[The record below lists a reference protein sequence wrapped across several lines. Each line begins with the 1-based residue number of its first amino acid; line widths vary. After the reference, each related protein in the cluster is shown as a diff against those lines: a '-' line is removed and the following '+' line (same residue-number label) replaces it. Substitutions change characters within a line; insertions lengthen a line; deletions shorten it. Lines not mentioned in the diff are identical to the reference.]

1 MLFGNKKTYV
11 IDYETLTDPRIA
23 DFVSFGL
30 MQGKLLL
37 PEPEHPSDKGGND
50 HAKRRAWETIE
61 RLKTVPGVTIKLDK
75 TLLKKDAL
83 LAAVRKNKATLITG
97 DPELKAAAG
106 AGNAVTTTEIYN
118 LFRPTYLPGTEMK
131 VRIAKKGKEAD
142 EGIGYLEGGIK
153 VVVTG
158 ASNTVGQEIEVV
170 IQGGLDTDVGRVVF
184 AKPRFAEVK

>member
-23 DFVSFGL
+23 EFIAFGL

-37 PEPEHPSDKGGND
+37 PEPDHPTDKGGND

-61 RLKTVPGVTIKLDK
+61 KLKAIPGVTVKLDK
-75 TLLKKDAL
+75 NLLKKDQL
-83 LAAVRKNKATLITG
+83 LAAVRKNKATLVTADPNLKTALG
-97 DPELKAAAG
+97 DG
-106 AGNAVTTTEIYN
+106 SAVTTSEIYN
-118 LFRPTYLPGTEMK
+118 LFRPTYLPGTELK
-131 VRIAKKGKEAD
+131 VRIAKKGKETD

-153 VVVTG
+153 VVVSG
-158 ASNTVGQEIEVV
+158 AANTVGQEIEVV

>member
-75 TLLKKDAL
+75 TLLEKDAL

>member
-11 IDYETLTDPRIA
+11 IDYDTITDPRIA
-23 DFVSFGL
+23 EFVAFGL
-30 MQGKLLL
+30 IQGRLLL
-37 PEPEHPSDKGGND
+37 PEPPHPSDKGGND

-61 RLKTVPGVTIKLDK
+61 RLKTIPGVTVKLDK
-75 TLLKKDAL
+75 ELLKKDAL
-83 LAAVRKNKATLITG
+83 LAAVRKHKATLITG

-106 AGNAVTTTEIYN
+106 AATAITTGEIYN

-131 VRIAKKGKEAD
+131 VRIAKKGKESD

-158 ASNTVGQEIEVV
+158 GANAVGTEIEVV

-184 AKPRFAEVK
+184 AKPRFAEVR

>member
-11 IDYETLTDPRIA
+11 IDYDTMTDPRIA
-23 DFVSFGL
+23 EFVAFGL
-30 MQGKLLL
+30 IQGRLLL
-37 PEPEHPSDKGGND
+37 PEPPHPSDKGGND

-61 RLKTVPGVTIKLDK
+61 RLKTVPGVTVKLDK
-75 TLLKKDAL
+75 ALMEKDAL
-83 LAAVRKNKATLITG
+83 LAAVRKHKATLITG

-106 AGNAVTTTEIYN
+106 AATAITTGEIYN
-118 LFRPTYLPGTEMK
+118 LFRPTYLPGSEMK
-131 VRIAKKGKEAD
+131 VRIAKKGKEPD

-158 ASNTVGQEIEVV
+158 GANAVGTEIEVV

-184 AKPRFAEVK
+184 AKPRFAEVR

>member
-23 DFVSFGL
+23 EFVEFGL

-61 RLKTVPGVTIKLDK
+61 RLKAVPGVTIKLDK

-83 LAAVRKNKATLITG
+83 LAAVRKHKATLITG
-97 DPELKAAAG
+97 DAELKAAAG
-106 AGNAVTTTEIYN
+106 AGNAVTTVEIYN
-118 LFRPTYLPGTEMK
+118 LFRPTYLPGNEIK

-158 ASNTVGQEIEVV
+158 ASNVVGTEIEVV

-184 AKPRFAEVK
+184 AKPRFAEIK

>member
-1 MLFGNKKTYV
+1 MLFGSKKTYV

-23 DFVSFGL
+23 EFVSFGL
-30 MQGKLLL
+30 MQGKLII

-61 RLKTVPGVTIKLDK
+61 RLKSVPGVTLKLDK
-75 TLLKKDAL
+75 TLLKRDAL
-83 LAAVRKNKATLITG
+83 LAAVKKNKATLVTG
-97 DPELKAAAG
+97 DPELKAAVG
-106 AGNAVTTTEIYN
+106 AGNAVTTAEIYN

-158 ASNTVGQEIEVV
+158 ASNAVGQELEVV

>member
-1 MLFGNKKTYV
+1 MLFGNKKTFV

-23 DFVSFGL
+23 EFVSFGL

-50 HAKRRAWETIE
+50 HAKRRVWETIE

-75 TLLKKDAL
+75 ALLKKDAL
-83 LAAVRKNKATLITG
+83 LAAVRKNKATLVTG

-106 AGNAVTTTEIYN
+106 AGNAVTTNEIYN
-118 LFRPTYLPGTEMK
+118 LFRPTYLPGTELK

-158 ASNTVGQEIEVV
+158 ASNAVGQEIEVV

>member
-30 MQGKLLL
+30 MQGKLIA

-61 RLKTVPGVTIKLDK
+61 RLKTVPGVTLKLDK
-75 TLLKKDAL
+75 ALLKKDAL
-83 LAAVRKNKATLITG
+83 LAAVKKHKATLITG
-97 DPELKAAAG
+97 DPDLKAAAG
-106 AGNAVTTTEIYN
+106 VENAVTTTEIYN
-118 LFRPTYLPGTEMK
+118 LFRPTYLPGTELR

-158 ASNTVGQEIEVV
+158 ASNAVGQEIEVV

>member
-1 MLFGNKKTYV
+1 MLFGTKKTYV

-23 DFVSFGL
+23 QFVAFGL

-37 PEPEHPSDKGGND
+37 PEPERPSDKGGND
-50 HAKRRAWETIE
+50 HAKRRAWENIE
-61 RLKTVPGVTIKLDK
+61 KLKSISGVTVKLDK
-75 TLLKKDAL
+75 TLLKRDAL
-83 LAAVRKNKATLITG
+83 LAAVKKHKATLVTG
-97 DPELKAAAG
+97 DPGLKAAAG
-106 AGNAVTTTEIYN
+106 GATAVTTTEIYN
-118 LFRPTYLPGTEMK
+118 LFRPTYLPGTELR

-158 ASNTVGQEIEVV
+158 ASNAVGRELDVV

-184 AKPRFAEVK
+184 AKPRFAEVR

>member
-23 DFVSFGL
+23 EFVSFGL

-61 RLKTVPGVTIKLDK
+61 RLKAVPGVTIKLDK
-75 TLLKKDAL
+75 ALLKKDAL

-97 DPELKAAAG
+97 DPELKVAAG
-106 AGNAVTTTEIYN
+106 AGNAVTTNEIYN
-118 LFRPTYLPGTEMK
+118 LFRPTYLPGTELR
-131 VRIAKKGKEAD
+131 VRIAKKGKESD

-158 ASNTVGQEIEVV
+158 ASNVVGQEIDVV

>member
-75 TLLKKDAL
+75 ALLKKDAL

-106 AGNAVTTTEIYN
+106 PGNAVTTTEIYN

-158 ASNTVGQEIEVV
+158 ASNAVGTEIEVV

>member
-30 MQGKLLL
+30 MQGKLLI

-61 RLKTVPGVTIKLDK
+61 RLKTVPGVTLKLDK
-75 TLLKKDAL
+75 NLLKKDAL

-118 LFRPTYLPGTEMK
+118 LFRPTYLPGTEIR

-158 ASNTVGQEIEVV
+158 ASNAVGQEIEVV

>member
-23 DFVSFGL
+23 EFVSFGL
-30 MQGKLLL
+30 MPGKLLI

-61 RLKTVPGVTIKLDK
+61 RLKTLPGVTLKLDK
-75 TLLKKDAL
+75 ALLKKDAL
-83 LAAVRKNKATLITG
+83 LAAVKKRKATLVTG
-97 DPELKAAAG
+97 DAELKAAAG

-118 LFRPTYLPGTEMK
+118 LFRPTYLPGTEMR

-153 VVVTG
+153 VVVSGG
-158 ASNTVGQEIEVV
+158 ANAVGTEIDVV

>member
-23 DFVSFGL
+23 EFVSFGL
-30 MQGKLLL
+30 MQGKLLI

-61 RLKTVPGVTIKLDK
+61 RLKAVPGVTIKLDK
-75 TLLKKDAL
+75 ALLKKDAL

-106 AGNAVTTTEIYN
+106 VGNAVTTAEIYN
-118 LFRPTYLPGTEMK
+118 LFRPTYLPGTELK
-131 VRIAKKGKEAD
+131 VRVAKKGKEAD

-158 ASNTVGQEIEVV
+158 ASNAVGQEIEVV

>member
-50 HAKRRAWETIE
+50 KA
-61 RLKTVPGVTIKLDK
+61 
-75 TLLKKDAL
+75 LLKKDAL

-158 ASNTVGQEIEVV
+158 ASNAVGTEIEVV

>member
-23 DFVSFGL
+23 EFVSLGL

-61 RLKTVPGVTIKLDK
+61 RLKAVPGVTIKLDK

-118 LFRPTYLPGTEMK
+118 LFRPTYLPGTELK

>member
-1 MLFGNKKTYV
+1 MLFANKKTYV

-23 DFVSFGL
+23 EFVSFGL
-30 MQGKLLL
+30 MPGKLLL
-37 PEPEHPSDKGGND
+37 PEPDHPTDKGGND

-61 RLKTVPGVTIKLDK
+61 KLKTISGVTIKLDK
-75 TLLKKDAL
+75 ALLKKDAL
-83 LAAVRKNKATLITG
+83 LAAVRKHKATLVTC
-97 DPELKAAAG
+97 DPDLKAAAG
-106 AGNAVTTTEIYN
+106 VGNAVTTTEIYN
-118 LFRPTYLPGTEMK
+118 LFRPTYLPGTELK

-158 ASNTVGQEIEVV
+158 AAGSVGQEIEVV

>member
-23 DFVSFGL
+23 DFVAFGL

-37 PEPEHPSDKGGND
+37 PEPEKPTDKGGND

-61 RLKTVPGVTIKLDK
+61 RLKAIPGVTVKLER
-75 TLLKKDAL
+75 TLLKKDLL
-83 LAAVRKNKATLITG
+83 LAAVRKNKATLVTA
-97 DPELKAAAG
+97 DPDLKTAVG

-118 LFRPTYLPGTEMK
+118 LFRPTYLPGNEIR
-131 VRIAKKGKEAD
+131 VRIAKKGKESD

-153 VVVTG
+153 VVVAG
-158 ASNTVGQEIEVV
+158 GSNAVGQEMEVV

>member
-1 MLFGNKKTYV
+1 MIFGNKKTYV

-23 DFVSFGL
+23 EFVAFGL

-37 PEPEHPSDKGGND
+37 PEPEHPTDKGGND

-61 RLKTVPGVTIKLDK
+61 RLKSVSGVTVKLDK
-75 TLLKKDAL
+75 SLLKKEAL
-83 LAAVRKNKATLITG
+83 LAAVKKHKATLVTG
-97 DPELKAAAG
+97 DPELKAAVG
-106 AGNAVTTTEIYN
+106 AANAITTAEIYN
-118 LFRPTYLPGTEMK
+118 LFRPTYLPGTELRVK
-131 VRIAKKGKEAD
+131 IAKKGKEAD

-158 ASNTVGQEIEVV
+158 GSSAVGQEIDVV

>member
-11 IDYETLTDPRIA
+11 IDYDTLTDPRIA
-23 DFVSFGL
+23 EFVAFGL
-30 MQGKLLL
+30 IQDKLLQT
-37 PEPEHPSDKGGND
+37 EPPRPSDKGGND
-50 HAKRRAWETIE
+50 HAKRRASEAIE
-61 RLKTVPGVTIKLDK
+61 RLKTVPGVTVKLDK

-83 LAAVRKNKATLITG
+83 LAAVRKHKATLITG

-106 AGNAVTTTEIYN
+106 VATAITTGEIYN
-118 LFRPTYLPGTEMK
+118 LFRPTYLPGTNLK
-131 VRIAKKGKEAD
+131 VRIAKKGKESD

-158 ASNTVGQEIEVV
+158 ASNVVGTEIEVV

>member
-1 MLFGNKKTYV
+1 
-11 IDYETLTDPRIA
+11 
-23 DFVSFGL
+23 

-75 TLLKKDAL
+75 TLLEKDAL

-118 LFRPTYLPGTEMK
+118 LFRPTYLPGTELR

-158 ASNTVGQEIEVV
+158 ASNAVGTEIDVV

>member
-23 DFVSFGL
+23 DFVAFGL

-37 PEPEHPSDKGGND
+37 PEPERPSDKGGND

-61 RLKTVPGVTIKLDK
+61 RLKVIPGVTIKLDK
-75 TLLKKDAL
+75 TLLRKDAL
-83 LAAVRKNKATLITG
+83 LAAVRKNKATLITA
-97 DPELKAAAG
+97 DPDLKTAAG
-106 AGNAVTTTEIYN
+106 AGNAVTTGEIYN
-118 LFRPTYLPGTEMK
+118 LFRPSYLPGTEIR
-131 VRIAKKGKEAD
+131 VRVAKKGKESD

-153 VVVTG
+153 VVVAG
-158 ASNTVGQEIEVV
+158 AANLVGQEIDVV

-184 AKPRFAEVK
+184 AKPRFSEVK

>member
-1 MLFGNKKTYV
+1 MLFGHKKTYV

-23 DFVSFGL
+23 EFVAFGL
-30 MQGKLLL
+30 MPGKLLL
-37 PEPEHPSDKGGND
+37 PEPERPTDKGGND

-61 RLKTVPGVTIKLDK
+61 RLKTVSGVTIKLDR

-83 LAAVRKNKATLITG
+83 LAAVKKHKATLVTG
-97 DPELKAAAG
+97 NPELKTAAG
-106 AGNAVTTTEIYN
+106 AGNAITTGEIYN
-118 LFRPTYLPGTEMK
+118 LFRPTYLPGTELR
-131 VRIAKKGKEAD
+131 VRIAKKGKESD

-158 ASNTVGQEIEVV
+158 AANAVGQEIEVV

-184 AKPRFAEVK
+184 AKPRFAEVR

>member
-1 MLFGNKKTYV
+1 MLFGSKKTYV

-23 DFVSFGL
+23 EFVSFGL
-30 MQGKLLL
+30 MQGKLII

-61 RLKTVPGVTIKLDK
+61 RLKSVPGVTLKLDK
-75 TLLKKDAL
+75 TLLKRDAL
-83 LAAVRKNKATLITG
+83 LAAVKKNKATLVTG
-97 DPELKAAAG
+97 DPELKAAVG
-106 AGNAVTTTEIYN
+106 AGNAVTTAEIYN
-118 LFRPTYLPGTEMK
+118 LFRPTYLPGTEIK
-131 VRIAKKGKEAD
+131 VRIAKKGKETD

-158 ASNTVGQEIEVV
+158 ASNAVGQELEVV

>member
-50 HAKRRAWETIE
+50 HAKRRAWENIE
-61 RLKTVPGVTIKLDK
+61 RLKTVSGVTVKLDK
-75 TLLKKDAL
+75 ALLEKDAL
-83 LAAVRKNKATLITG
+83 LAAVRKHKATLITG

-106 AGNAVTTTEIYN
+106 AATAITTGEIYN
-118 LFRPTYLPGTEMK
+118 LFRPTYLPGTNLK
-131 VRIAKKGKEAD
+131 VRIAKKGKESD

-158 ASNTVGQEIEVV
+158 AANVVGTEIEVV

-184 AKPRFAEVK
+184 AKPRFAEVR

>member
-1 MLFGNKKTYV
+1 MLFGSKKTYV

-23 DFVSFGL
+23 EFVAFGL
-30 MQGKLLL
+30 MQGKLII
-37 PEPEHPSDKGGND
+37 PEPEQPSDKGGND

-61 RLKTVPGVTIKLDK
+61 RLKSVAGVTLKLDK
-75 TLLKKDAL
+75 TLLKRDAL
-83 LAAVRKNKATLITG
+83 LAAVKKHKATLVTG

-106 AGNAVTTTEIYN
+106 AGNAVTTAEIYN
-118 LFRPTYLPGTEMK
+118 LFRPTYLPGTEIK

-158 ASNTVGQEIEVV
+158 ASNAVGQEIEVV
-170 IQGGLDTDVGRVVF
+170 IQCGLDTDVGRVVF

>member
-23 DFVSFGL
+23 EFIAFGL

-37 PEPEHPSDKGGND
+37 PEPERPGDKGGND
-50 HAKRRAWETIE
+50 HARRRAWETIE
-61 RLKTVPGVTIKLDK
+61 RLKAVPGVTVKLDK
-75 TLLKKDAL
+75 TLLKKEAL
-83 LAAVRKNKATLITG
+83 LAAVRKHKATLVTG
-97 DPELKAAAG
+97 DAELKEAAG
-106 AGNAVTTTEIYN
+106 AGNAVTTIEIYN
-118 LFRPTYLPGTEMK
+118 LFRPTYLPGNELK

-158 ASNTVGQEIEVV
+158 GANAVGTEIEVV

>member
-106 AGNAVTTTEIYN
+106 AGTAITTGEIYN
-118 LFRPTYLPGTEMK
+118 LFRPTYLPGTEIK

-158 ASNTVGQEIEVV
+158 ASNAVGTEIEVV
-170 IQGGLDTDVGRVVF
+170 IQVGLDTDVGRVVF